1 MTRLQSHDNPANSAL
16 KIAKVNIAYG
26 VLLLYHNSMCLCV
39 CDDFNVHDIV
49 CSYHIGWQ
57 TLYLVFIVSG
67 KIGLFSKKMRVT
79 KKTPSHCHSA
89 VFLLFAIGS
98 KIKNA
103 VQRARDNPTIRHVF
117 DYVPKDVPCICST
130 IYFLQTSLTKKT
142 WTPSDCHSANQRS
155 AVFLLLVIGSRI
167 KNGVQRTWDAP
178 TIRQLIDLI
187 ICAMYFSLIK
197 NH

>member
-1 MTRLQSHDNPANSAL
+1 
-16 KIAKVNIAYG
+16 
-26 VLLLYHNSMCLCV
+26 MCLCV

-79 KKTPSHCHSA
+79 KKT
-89 VFLLFAIGS
+89 L
-98 KIKNA
+98 
-103 VQRARDNPTIRHVF
+103 
-117 DYVPKDVPCICST
+117 
-130 IYFLQTSLTKKT
+130 
-142 WTPSDCHSANQRS
+142 TPSDFHSANQRS

-187 ICAMYFSLIK
+187 ICAMYFFPHKKSLKICRNKLARVSFETIFLSSFGGVGVAMVVCLEGFPSSLVIFVIITSQFTKHVLCIDQNKKFSDKEK
-197 NH
+197 NRIQTFQRTADTCSCCCCCCSIR

>member
-79 KKTPSHCHSA
+79 KKT
-89 VFLLFAIGS
+89 L
-98 KIKNA
+98 
-103 VQRARDNPTIRHVF
+103 
-117 DYVPKDVPCICST
+117 
-130 IYFLQTSLTKKT
+130 
-142 WTPSDCHSANQRS
+142 TPSDFHSANQRS